1 MPSNNKTEQS
11 VQELHNQSFDNDFKV
26 NSVEPVVYNPVT
38 GNLDRMLQPTVP
50 TDNQLVELIPLF
62 RALLLAIANPAYV
75 DKSANQM
82 RAQVTGSVTATVSS
96 TSITNIGSFPGDH
109 LQRMDNLIAWATN
122 IRSLIT

>member
-26 NSVEPVVYNPVT
+26 NTVEPVVFNPAT
-38 GNLDRMLQPTVP
+38 NNLDRMIQPTVP
-50 TDNQLVELIPLF
+50 TDVQLGELIPLF
-62 RALLLAIANPAYV
+62 RALLMAIANPSYV

-82 RAQVTGSVTATVSS
+82 RAQVTGTITTVTT
-96 TSITNIGSFPGDH
+96 TTNLTNIGSFPGNH
-109 LQRMDNLIAWATN
+109 LQIMNNKTAWATN

>member
-1 MPSNNKTEQS
+1 VSEPEIRQGGTQVSSYSETLEHAQISGVHGK
-11 VQELHNQSFDNDFKV
+11 KV
-26 NSVEPVVYNPVT
+26 FIVDST
-38 GNLDRMLQPTVP
+38 GNQVNPTTP
-50 TDNQLVELIPLF
+50 TDIQLGELIPLF

-96 TSITNIGSFPGDH
+96 TRITNIGSFPGDH

>member
-1 MPSNNKTEQS
+1 MSEPEIRQGGTQVSSYSETLEHAQISGVHGK
-11 VQELHNQSFDNDFKV
+11 KV
-26 NSVEPVVYNPVT
+26 FIVDST
-38 GNLDRMLQPTVP
+38 GNQVNPTTP
-50 TDNQLVELIPLF
+50 TDIQLGELIPLF

-96 TSITNIGSFPGDH
+96 TRITNIGSFPGDH

>member
-1 MPSNNKTEQS
+1 MADDINDKSNDSLIRIESGKAARRVVLSSPNG
-11 VQELHNQSFDNDFKV
+11 VEL
-26 NSVEPVVYNPVT
+26 T
-38 GNLDRMLQPTVP
+38 PTTP
-50 TDNQLVELIPLF
+50 TDIQLSELIPLF

-82 RAQVTGSVTATVSS
+82 RAQVTGSVSAAVSS
-96 TSITNIGSFPGDH
+96 ANVTNIGSFPGDH